1 MAFKMKGSS
10 YKMGGVKTKDTM
22 AYMKSPLEQ
31 GSTSFID
38 KVKAAGGALYD
49 NVGKVHGHGTSN
61 SFSSNVAK
69 SYGKKKKGYRKEAAD
84 SSKKKS
90 PLEQAK
96 PDYIDIDKDGNTTES
111 MKEASM
117 AKMKSP
123 LEQQLKETKKEQGE
137 ALANQT
143 MTAEDEAFDKKYPN
157 QSKAY
162 LNTKQTQKSLTRRE
176 INKKLKEEKKF
187 QKGQKGQNKKY
198 SAEGRKT
205 KVPNVFSSRTKK
217 EKYLNTRDE
226 NKKDKR
232 GDAMSR

>member
-22 AYMKSPLEQ
+22 AYM
-31 GSTSFID
+31 
-38 KVKAAGGALYD
+38 
-49 NVGKVHGHGTSN
+49 
-61 SFSSNVAK
+61 
-69 SYGKKKKGYRKEAAD
+69 
-84 SSKKKS
+84 KS

-143 MTAEDEAFDKKYPN
+143 MTAEDEAFNKKYPN

-226 NKKDKR
+226 SKKDKR